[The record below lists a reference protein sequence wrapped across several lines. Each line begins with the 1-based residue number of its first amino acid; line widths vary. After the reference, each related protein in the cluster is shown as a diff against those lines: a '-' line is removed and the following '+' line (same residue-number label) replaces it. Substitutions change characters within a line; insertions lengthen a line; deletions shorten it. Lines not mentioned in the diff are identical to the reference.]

1 MLFPPARLQV
11 HLHSQ
16 KQWKGFKAKEI
27 TESSN
32 TEVSTAC
39 LTHPSNSKNLH
50 QLSFFPTEQKQQP
63 HILLFL
69 DILLYLKVMWESESG
84 SCSALSDSLWPHGLY
99 TVHGILQARILEWV
113 AFPLSRGSSQQK
125 AVNLSPVPTSM
136 TYKLQRSICA
146 WSPVPWA
153 AGGHD
158 PGY

>member
-1 MLFPPARLQV
+1 MN
-11 HLHSQ
+11 
-16 KQWKGFKAKEI
+16 
-27 TESSN
+27 SN

-113 AFPLSRGSSQQK
+113 AYPFSRASSQPRDWTQ
-125 AVNLSPVPTSM
+125 VS
-136 TYKLQRSICA
+136 QI
-146 WSPVPWA
+146 
-153 AGGHD
+153 AGGCFTNWTIMWDYFAIKEMLQSLQNALCMCMYVGICDCFHT
-158 PGY
+158 YTHISFIQ